1 MTFKP
6 LSSRIDRVLVL
17 PNYPYFAKKKK
28 IEKFCRFTL
37 DVKCDAFQRE
47 KSSSLYLT
55 IHSDQA
61 EYSSYD
67 SLQKTERFL
76 LVSDKFSFILVIV

>member
-6 LSSRIDRVLVL
+6 LSSRIDRVVVL
-17 PNYPYFAKKKK
+17 PNYPYFAEKK
-28 IEKFCRFTL
+28 IEIFCRFTL